1 MKKIISIL
9 ISVSFFLSGFSQ
21 AEKSPDDIKLY
32 YRSSKSYGAFFH
44 TQGLGVSFKY
54 QQHLSYKLKRFYSV
68 EYQNLK
74 HPKQEKIVNASD
86 NSARGFYFSK
96 VNALT
101 NLRLGFGQQ
110 KAIALK
116 EVKKGVQISWIYSGG
131 LNLGLLKPIYLEIY
145 NTSGPDFT
153 VQERYNPEIHNLGTI
168 YGRGNYFRGF
178 GDVEFVPGLFGK
190 FGLNFEYS
198 SYDEKLK
205 SMEVGVA
212 VDWFYKKVPLMY
224 GTYNNQYWVTFYL
237 MFELGKKME

>member
-1 MKKIISIL
+1 VKRIISIL
-9 ISVSFFLSGFSQ
+9 ISISFFLHGFSQ
-21 AEKSPDDIKLY
+21 AAKSPDDIKLY
-32 YRSSKSYGAFFH
+32 YRSSTSYGVFFH
-44 TQGLGVSFKY
+44 TQGLGASFKY
-54 QQHLSYKLKRFYSV
+54 QQHLSYKLKRFYSI

-86 NSARGFYFSK
+86 NSAKGFYFSK

-101 NLRLGFGQQ
+101 NMRFGIGQQ

-116 EVKKGVQISWIYSGG
+116 EIKKGVQLSWIYSGG
-131 LNLGLLKPIYLEIY
+131 FNLGFLKPIYLEIY
-145 NTSGPDFT
+145 KTSGPDFT
-153 VQERYNPEIHNLGTI
+153 VQERYDPEIHPLGTI
-168 YGRGNYFRGF
+168 YGRGNYFKGV
-178 GDVEFVPGLFGK
+178 GEMEFVPGLYTK

-198 SYDEKLK
+198 PYDEKLK

-212 VDWFYKKVPLMY
+212 VDWFYKEVPLMY